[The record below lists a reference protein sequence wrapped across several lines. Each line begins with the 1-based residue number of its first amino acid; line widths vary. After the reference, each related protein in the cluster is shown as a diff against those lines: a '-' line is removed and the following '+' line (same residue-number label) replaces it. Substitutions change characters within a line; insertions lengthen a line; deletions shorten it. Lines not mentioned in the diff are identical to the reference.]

1 MATKKT
7 SKKFC
12 WSYIKRLASLNKFR
26 IYGIQRN
33 TLMNGYYQGSL
44 VEYLLKQTK
53 IVTASAKPIK
63 FFTYRNYMLMVILH

>member
-1 MATKKT
+1 
-7 SKKFC
+7 
-12 WSYIKRLASLNKFR
+12 
-26 IYGIQRN
+26 
-33 TLMNGYYQGSL
+33 MNGYYQGSL